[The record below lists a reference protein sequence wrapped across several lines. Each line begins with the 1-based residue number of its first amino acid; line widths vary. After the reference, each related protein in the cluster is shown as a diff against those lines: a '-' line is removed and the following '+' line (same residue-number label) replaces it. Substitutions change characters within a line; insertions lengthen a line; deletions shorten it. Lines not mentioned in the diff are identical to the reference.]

1 MLGARSAE
9 TGAYLG
15 VREDFEHRA
24 TTQMAT
30 AVALQ

>member
-1 MLGARSAE
+1 MQGARRAG

-15 VREDFEHRA
+15 VREDSEHRA

-30 AVALQ
+30 TVAFN